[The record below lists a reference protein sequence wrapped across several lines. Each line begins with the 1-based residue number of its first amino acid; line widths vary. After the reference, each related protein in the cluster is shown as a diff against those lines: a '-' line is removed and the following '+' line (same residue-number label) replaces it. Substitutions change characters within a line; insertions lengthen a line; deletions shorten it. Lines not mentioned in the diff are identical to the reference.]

1 MSSFWKRLF
10 PDYERRT
17 LVMGVLNV
25 TPDSFSDGGEYIES
39 ELAIERGLE
48 LHAQCADIV
57 DIGGESTR
65 PGAEL
70 VSAEE
75 ELNRI
80 TPVIKGL
87 VGKVPISVD
96 TNKSQVAKAVL
107 EMGVEVINDIS
118 GGQFDPRIR
127 QTVAESQS
135 GYIIMQT
142 RDIPKEMQKGEWNY
156 EGGVVHAVREILAR
170 SAALAVDAGIPR
182 ERLMIDPGF
191 GFGKTVEENCQLL
204 ANLQDFQSLGLPI
217 LIGTSRKSF
226 LGHLTGKP
234 VDARLSA
241 SLASIALAASQ
252 QASMVRVHDVDATKD
267 VLCVVDACVRPQI
280 HD

>member
-48 LHAQCADIV
+48 LHAQGADIV